1 MTDTD
6 IALLLADAADGVEIG
21 IAPTQAVIR
30 GGRRRRARRWA
41 VAAGAALA
49 LAGTTGAVALTG
61 LPGGDGGRVTPA
73 VTHPPVH
80 VSLTEPHRTQ
90 LASGVED
97 GKDWQVYVDV
107 WDAPRNKEEAEAQLM
122 AMSGYKGEWPA
133 SVRTA
138 ADLVGKTT
146 YFVQRS
152 YQGDESVVIENSLPK
167 GSAQLSTDMDAGA
180 IGLTPGSKSPQ
191 RLVIGRIAKTA
202 QEVTCDWKDGTGT
215 VLQRVTGQLSNGDF
229 KQGIRTAEGSQDRW
243 FVCLAPKRTAYQQ
256 ARVTGPSW

>member
-61 LPGGDGGRVTPA
+61 LPGGDGARVTPA
-73 VTHPPVH
+73 VTRPPEH

-97 GKDWQVYVDV
+97 GKGWQVYVDV
-107 WDAPRNKEEAEAQLM
+107 WDAPRNKAEAETQLTAM
-122 AMSGYKGEWPA
+122 AGYRGEWPA

-152 YQGDESVVIENSLPK
+152 YQGDEAVAIENSLSK
-167 GSAQLSTDMDAGA
+167 GSAQVSTDMDAGA
-180 IGLTPGSKSPQ
+180 IGLAPESKPL
-191 RLVIGRIAKTA
+191 RLVIGRIAKSA
-202 QEVTCDWKDGTGT
+202 EEVTCLWKDGTST
-215 VLQRVTGQLSNGDF
+215 VLHRVAGQRANGDF
-229 KQGIRTAEGSQDRW
+229 KQGIRTVEGSQDRW
-243 FVCLAPKRTAYQQ
+243 FACLAPKGTAYQD
-256 ARVTGPSW
+256 ARVTGLAP